1 MNVSETNV
9 TQAGPKYFQFDQ
21 IPWPESEPEGTPQEL
36 VDEAKRLGAR
46 RKLLARGEGG
56 FFSQISEFPP
66 GYVVPMHSHGH
77 DEMIILLEGGCDLL
91 DGGPSLKAP
100 DSMVLIANYEYGFQ
114 AGADGMTFMTI
125 RTADS
130 VTKLA

>member
-1 MNVSETNV
+1 
-9 TQAGPKYFQFDQ
+9 
-21 IPWPESEPEGTPQEL
+21 
-36 VDEAKRLGAR
+36 
-46 RKLLARGEGG
+46 
-56 FFSQISEFPP
+56 
-66 GYVVPMHSHGH
+66 MHSHGH

-91 DGGPSLKAP
+91 DGGPSLTAP

-130 VTKLA
+130 VTTLR

>member
-9 TQAGPKYFQFDQ
+9 TEDQGTHAGPKFFQFDQ

-91 DGGPSLKAP
+91 GGGPSLEAP
-100 DSMVLIANYEYGFQ
+100 DSMVLIANYEY
-114 AGADGMTFMTI
+114 
-125 RTADS
+125 
-130 VTKLA
+130 

>member
-1 MNVSETNV
+1 MTDVDVTN
-9 TQAGPKYFQFDQ
+9 GPKYFQFDQ

-66 GYVVPMHSHGH
+66 GDVVPMHSHGH